1 LTDAYDLLA
10 EARWE
15 QEGIRRAAQRYR
27 EAAAA
32 ADPSA
37 LPSGQK
43 LLREVVPALRD
54 RIKELQVEGQ
64 MTMVG
69 RHGQSRWAA
78 PIQLLEADILAIIT
92 VISALHSVGETG
104 STTVV
109 AHSIAAA
116 VRAEIDYR
124 QWIEEQSVAN
134 KAAREAQDWE
144 HVDLVAAFK
153 RRHPEADKRA
163 WKSFS
168 KKIGHAKAA
177 RWDEETSVQL
187 GNALIRA
194 LVDAAP
200 DRFEVEL
207 ATLVGGRS
215 QKCLRLS
222 PETMELMN
230 DIETRAAVA
239 RPMLMPMII
248 PPIPWRYE
256 R

>member
-1 LTDAYDLLA
+1 MTDAYDLLA

-32 ADPSA
+32 ADPAS

-54 RIKELQVEGQ
+54 RIKALQIEGQ
-64 MTMVG
+64 RIMVG
-69 RHGQSRWAA
+69 RHGQSKWAA
-78 PIQLLEADILAIIT
+78 PIQLLDADVLAVIT
-92 VISALHSVGETG
+92 LVSALHSVGETG
-104 STTVV
+104 GATV
-109 AHSIAAA
+109 IALNIASA
-116 VRAEIDYR
+116 MRAEIDYR
-124 QWIEEQSVAN
+124 QWIEEQSEAN
-134 KAAREAQDWE
+134 KAAKEAQDWE

-153 RRHPEADKRA
+153 RRHPDADRRA

-168 KKIGHAKAA
+168 KRIGHARAA
-177 RWDEETSVQL
+177 AWDRETSVQV
-187 GNALIRA
+187 GNALIHA
-194 LVDAAP
+194 LVEAAP
-200 DRFEVEL
+200 KRFEIERV
-207 ATLVGGRS
+207 TLDGGR
-215 QKCLRLS
+215 QPNCLRLS
-222 PETMELMN
+222 QETMELMN
-230 DIETRAAVA
+230 DVETRAAVA